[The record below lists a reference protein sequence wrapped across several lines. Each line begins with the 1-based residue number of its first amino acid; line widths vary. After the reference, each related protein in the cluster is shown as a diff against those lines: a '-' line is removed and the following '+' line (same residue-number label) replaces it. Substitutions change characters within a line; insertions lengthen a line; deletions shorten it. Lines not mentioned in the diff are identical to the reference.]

1 MNTPTGLRVQRIP
14 LAEVRKTLAQA
25 GLDVIG
31 NQPELRQRLVA
42 HLDAQARA
50 AHASLDVS
58 PAPRD
63 SEASDAPSNAAIIQA
78 ALACGDDY
86 AALLSLAGGEP
97 VTPDSPVAVMRR
109 AFLRLSLKL
118 HPDKNGSIPGAPA
131 AFQALVLA
139 FERLSQQ
146 QPQQEDKL
154 GRGGRGSDG
163 DDSAP
168 RRPRERVDVDAPRS
182 NEGCFQTRLYCPRW

>member
-42 HLDAQARA
+42 HLDTQARA
-50 AHASLDVS
+50 AHASLDES
-58 PAPRD
+58 AAP
-63 SEASDAPSNAAIIQA
+63 EARDAPSNAAIIQA

-97 VTPDSPVAVMRR
+97 ITPDSPVAVMRR

-118 HPDKNGSIPGAPA
+118 HPDKNGNIAGAPA

-146 QPQQEDKL
+146 EPQQEEKL
-154 GRGGRGSDG
+154 GRGGRGGGDGG